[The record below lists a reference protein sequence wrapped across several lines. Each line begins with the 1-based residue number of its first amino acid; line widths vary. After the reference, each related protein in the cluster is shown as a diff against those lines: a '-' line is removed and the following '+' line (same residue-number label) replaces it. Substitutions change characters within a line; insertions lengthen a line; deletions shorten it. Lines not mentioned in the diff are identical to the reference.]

1 MFWKIWSGRLAP
13 RLARAARTP
22 AHPPDAR
29 PPFRP
34 QGGTALARSPA
45 ARSCPPQTDGT
56 FHLCARRL
64 ARHVL
69 PRTFV
74 LRAGA
79 LPRRSRFALG
89 HARARGLCPQSP
101 DRLSRSAFVFADS
114 SDARAKDALLC
125 STLTRPPA
133 AFVAVSRQPPHA
145 MAGGAA
151 TALVLRTARSSVAS
165 VLRSRSGRTI
175 CLHAHLRFALVLR
188 TLLRWPRRL
197 GLCAPSS
204 LLCSPHGGHCPQA
217 PDWLS
222 QCPQMFRQ
230 PTV

>member
-1 MFWKIWSGRLAP
+1 M
-13 RLARAARTP
+13 
-22 AHPPDAR
+22 
-29 PPFRP
+29 
-34 QGGTALARSPA
+34 
-45 ARSCPPQTDGT
+45 
-56 FHLCARRL
+56 
-64 ARHVL
+64 
-69 PRTFV
+69 

-165 VLRSRSGRTI
+165 VLAARRPLSSGTGLAFAMPPDVSSTDRVATPQLLEWILSRRHQGK
-175 CLHAHLRFALVLR
+175 
-188 TLLRWPRRL
+188 
-197 GLCAPSS
+197 
-204 LLCSPHGGHCPQA
+204 SPA
-217 PDWLS
+217 EIV
-222 QCPQMFRQ
+222 FIQ
-230 PTV
+230 PTLSGVDSSSRNLSTRPGSF